1 MTNLVIF
8 VIISLVNVFLHICR
22 STLVIKSTKL
32 KASLANCVTYS
43 FSAIV
48 VKFISESSLSTAI
61 IVAIVTNFVGCY
73 LAMLLAEKLENKQS
87 KIE

>member
-8 VIISLVNVFLHICR
+8 VIISLVNVFR
-22 STLVIKSTKL
+22 SILVIKSTKL